1 MKVDTKK
8 AYHISEREG
17 KIPNL
22 SKASLGH
29 FTYHALKC
37 GVEIYQLWAFNPSYE
52 RSSVYPA
59 IKATEKQLDYLR
71 EQGYYF
77 VEPAKLNVN

>member
-1 MKVDTKK
+1 MYIHKK
-8 AYHISEREG
+8 AYHIYETNG
-17 KIPNL
+17 KRPNL

-29 FTYHALKC
+29 FSYHALKC
-37 GVEIYQLWAFNPSYE
+37 GAEIYQLWAFNASYD
-52 RSSVYPA
+52 RSTVYPA
-59 IKATEKQLDYLR
+59 IRATEKQLDYLR